1 MLLRLIL
8 NRATHL
14 KVLNFYKHSA
24 RHFYK
29 HHYPAIFNSLQTIR
43 NIRIEHEDQN
53 DFQTETILERHLSKI
68 PHPNDPVLNR
78 IRNCATVEEFL
89 SLSQEVETKDQIIQL
104 LLLHGR
110 IRNRNEPTILNDIND
125 LVKRIDRVLPEMS
138 DVELGLCLLYMRL
151 LSVNTKI
158 DTIQSII
165 GTLLSNVKE
174 KNLQFD
180 SIALS
185 VFTEF
190 LMLERS
196 LFSKLIMVETLPI
209 IFSKLETCSD
219 AEEAFFLASCLNNVH
234 PIISMGS
241 LSDVKLKT
249 TKLLDRNIVNE
260 ENPRAVFKFLNFFNF
275 PYWSSFNSSLIQR
288 LLLVLEKSVPKMT
301 QSELFQT
308 NRSIFVN
315 YEPASLVNL
324 IRDRAHEL
332 MDKTQNVELL
342 QIICLYCTPDQRIK
356 YVEMLRDKV
365 LSYQT
370 TLGPGSDSLPIFF
383 KILRLL
389 KVSDV
394 ELCDCFWTKIVN
406 KIFSLR
412 EVDLKYRIPKY
423 FYRYMNFNNNL
434 GGTYRHVEFEK
445 IVTEYC
451 IEEMKTGSSFIP
463 KDFAK
468 FASFV
473 IAYSD
478 QHDSIPNFIIE
489 KLIIQQEQL
498 DIYDCKILS
507 RGMEILHGFRTKN
520 GKTSKVLDD
529 QVEILQF
536 VINNC
541 TRRHMKDPNIH
552 LKQMNTILSSF
563 VRRRG
568 K

>member
-8 NRATHL
+8 NHATHL

-219 AEEAFFLASCLNNVH
+219 AEEAFF
-234 PIISMGS
+234 
-241 LSDVKLKT
+241 
-249 TKLLDRNIVNE
+249 
-260 ENPRAVFKFLNFFNF
+260 F
-275 PYWSSFNSSLIQR
+275 
-288 LLLVLEKSVPKMT
+288 
-301 QSELFQT
+301 SELSQQC
-308 NRSIFVN
+308 S
-315 YEPASLVNL
+315 
-324 IRDRAHEL
+324 
-332 MDKTQNVELL
+332 
-342 QIICLYCTPDQRIK
+342 
-356 YVEMLRDKV
+356 
-365 LSYQT
+365 SYHFD
-370 TLGPGSDSLPIFF
+370 GI
-383 KILRLL
+383 
-389 KVSDV
+389 
-394 ELCDCFWTKIVN
+394 TK
-406 KIFSLR
+406 R
-412 EVDLKYRIPKY
+412 CE
-423 FYRYMNFNNNL
+423 
-434 GGTYRHVEFEK
+434 
-445 IVTEYC
+445 
-451 IEEMKTGSSFIP
+451 
-463 KDFAK
+463 AK
-468 FASFV
+468 NH
-473 IAYSD
+473 
-478 QHDSIPNFIIE
+478 QP
-489 KLIIQQEQL
+489 
-498 DIYDCKILS
+498 
-507 RGMEILHGFRTKN
+507 T
-520 GKTSKVLDD
+520 
-529 QVEILQF
+529 
-536 VINNC
+536 
-541 TRRHMKDPNIH
+541 
-552 LKQMNTILSSF
+552 
-563 VRRRG
+563 
-568 K
+568 